1 MLGLLLEAVA
11 GEMPAGAEEE
21 PPEACPRCGCPPHR
35 QEGPRRR
42 RGAKEALP
50 RVRPQLPGVD
60 GAGARHHQAARGDLG
75 ALRRGD
81 ARGRHAARRRRRVRR
96 LAQDQLLDAP
106 PPLRGDGVDAA
117 GLRGGPGLPGGGR
130 RGARARLAFGQP
142 LEVGGFSMPRPA
154 RRRGGDG
161 AAAGVSSDKV
171 SVLTMVNARGDAMAV
186 AACRG
191 KMGVADAR
199 RAMAGCAL
207 EGGRWSPPTASA
219 AMCAPW
225 PRWAWRPTRGSPPPA
240 RAPRSTASTPCT
252 PRSRRSSPAS
262 GACPPGAFPTLPR
275 VVLLGALGAPGR
287 GRRLAAAGA
296 DGVGDIPDEL
306 ARALAAAVPVPPGD
320 FHVIGGLTQPQ

>member
-81 ARGRHAARRRRRVRR
+81 ARGRRAARRRRRVRR

-154 RRRGGDG
+154 RRRGGRRGRCRRELGQGQRAHHGQREGRCDG
-161 AAAGVSSDKV
+161 CGGLPRQD
-171 SVLTMVNARGDAMAV
+171 
-186 AACRG
+186 
-191 KMGVADAR
+191 
-199 RAMAGCAL
+199 
-207 EGGRWSPPTASA
+207 GGR
-219 AMCAPW
+219 
-225 PRWAWRPTRGSPPPA
+225 RRPARHGGLRAGGGGGLHRPPA
-240 RAPRSTASTPCT
+240 RLCAR
-252 PRSRRSSPAS
+252 
-262 GACPPGAFPTLPR
+262 
-275 VVLLGALGAPGR
+275 PGR
-287 GRRLAAAGA
+287 DGRGGPREVRLLRPARPAQPRQRPALRA
-296 DGVGDIPDEL
+296 QGVPRPLQGRVHQAPSQLYL
-306 ARALAAAVPVPPGD
+306 AWFCWAR
-320 FHVIGGLTQPQ
+320 